1 MGVMGNTLN
10 HRVNNI
16 KARIQGYDYL
26 GQKDNAEKLREV
38 VRMMDRG
45 HIKTLT
51 ELNQAMKKRSLN
63 F

>member
-1 MGVMGNTLN
+1 MGTAMMN

-16 KARIQGYDYL
+16 KCRIQGYDYL
-26 GQKDNAEKLREV
+26 GQKENAEKLREV
-38 VRMMDRG
+38 VRMMERG

-51 ELNQAMKKRSLN
+51 ELNKAMKNRNLN